1 MTPRILRLRTELER
15 LEDTVVDCHPEVQSE
30 LRVLIEDMRAHLT
43 ELESVSETQEE
54 PCHAS

>member
-15 LEDTVVDCHPEVQSE
+15 LEDTVVDCHPEVQGE

-43 ELESVSETQEE
+43 ELERAPEAEEE
-54 PCHAS
+54 PSYAR